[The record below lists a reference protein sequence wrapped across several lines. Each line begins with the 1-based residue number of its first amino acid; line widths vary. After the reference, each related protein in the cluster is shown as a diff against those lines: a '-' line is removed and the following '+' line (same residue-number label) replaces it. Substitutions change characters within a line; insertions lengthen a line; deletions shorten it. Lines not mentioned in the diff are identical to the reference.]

1 MGFTET
7 PVLRL
12 VREIILEM
20 DRSHRSRR
28 CDWVRFVQDS
38 WAHPIALV
46 GNHSLRHTNLGRF
59 GNDLPA
65 ANNGTSQRNL
75 PLDFGVWFVASLVI
89 GILQYRDG
97 KPVVP
102 NRPQITIETFSGL
115 PEGLTGNS
123 HLRFHR
129 LLIRNNNPIPIE
141 SFCSRLQLP
150 EPIFATLE
158 TNRPAGTALNWHPL
172 QRKVTI
178 NGTGNREVLGPSSS
192 VENVYDAPCF
202 FPHGNKAQLSG
213 YFANAEQTGV
223 WELTIDKLP
232 PYGVA
237 SLLFLTSNEGQA
249 TNYIDFV
256 KTAFIY
262 DGATIWSATQGT
274 TNGAIIIHNIGL
286 AMIVHTNKVIN
297 TNEDWHLG
305 TNELRFSFEGDY
317 QYAASEKLETQHFL
331 MPIIHDPTT
340 RRLSSPAVQPDDG
353 RWKRV
358 MVEFQ

>member
-1 MGFTET
+1 MKSFLKWIVLIALGAAIGFGLCKILGRIPLLLWATILSAIPT
-7 PVLRL
+7 L
-12 VREIILEM
+12 VGLEM
-20 DRSHRSRR
+20 TFQPPTTARARGIYRS
-28 CDWVRFVQDS
+28 
-38 WAHPIALV
+38 I
-46 GNHSLRHTNLGRF
+46 
-59 GNDLPA
+59 
-65 ANNGTSQRNL
+65 
-75 PLDFGVWFVASLVI
+75 FGVWFVASLVI

-141 SFCSRLQLP
+141 SFCSRLQL
-150 EPIFATLE
+150 
-158 TNRPAGTALNWHPL
+158 
-172 QRKVTI
+172 
-178 NGTGNREVLGPSSS
+178 
-192 VENVYDAPCF
+192 
-202 FPHGNKAQLSG
+202 
-213 YFANAEQTGV
+213 
-223 WELTIDKLP
+223 
-232 PYGVA
+232 
-237 SLLFLTSNEGQA
+237 
-249 TNYIDFV
+249 
-256 KTAFIY
+256 
-262 DGATIWSATQGT
+262 
-274 TNGAIIIHNIGL
+274 
-286 AMIVHTNKVIN
+286 
-297 TNEDWHLG
+297 G